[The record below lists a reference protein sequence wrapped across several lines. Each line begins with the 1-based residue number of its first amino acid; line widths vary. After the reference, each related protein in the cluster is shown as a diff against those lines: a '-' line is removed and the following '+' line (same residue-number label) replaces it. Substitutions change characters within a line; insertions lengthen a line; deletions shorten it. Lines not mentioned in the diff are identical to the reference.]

1 MFSVKFS
8 VDLRLLDEACL
19 LESCV
24 CTILVDGLDSA
35 SRNGKNHC
43 LLQFRNINALLLEVE
58 LTSNFTSRVILG
70 CTSAVRIS
78 AADQRCSFCY
88 WAGFSHILKS
98 VAKSYH
104 IF

>member
-1 MFSVKFS
+1 MFLNLSLLVC
-8 VDLRLLDEACL
+8 LLDETSL
-19 LESCV
+19 FEGCV
-24 CTILVDGLDSA
+24 STIFVNGLDSA
-35 SRNGKNHC
+35 SRNSKNHR
-43 LLQFRNINALLLEVE
+43 LLQLRDINALLLEVE
-58 LTSNFTSRVILG
+58 LTSNFASRVKLG